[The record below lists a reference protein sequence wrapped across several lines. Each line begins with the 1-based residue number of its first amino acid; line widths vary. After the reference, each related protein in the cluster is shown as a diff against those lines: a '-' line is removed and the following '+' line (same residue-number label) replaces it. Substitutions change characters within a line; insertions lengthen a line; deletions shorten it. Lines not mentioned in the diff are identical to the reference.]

1 MTGYSLWEA
10 RLEPGW
16 QPGLVL
22 MEQLTLE
29 KKKVHHTEVWK
40 IYISQIQQKGTNI
53 QNVNKPK
60 G

>member
-1 MTGYSLWEA
+1 MTDYSLWE
-10 RLEPGW
+10 LGW
-16 QPGLVL
+16 SQDGSRLVL

-29 KKKVHHTEVWK
+29 KKKLHHTEVWK

-53 QNVNKPK
+53 QNMNKPK

>member
-1 MTGYSLWEA
+1 M
-10 RLEPGW
+10 EPGW

-29 KKKVHHTEVWK
+29 KKKLHHTEVWK